1 MKKTVLILCLVSL
14 AALAGFVAEKQAAKM
29 EFDSNTIQIG
39 MIVSDLP
46 ASLTFYKEI
55 LGFMQE
61 ADRPSFDVNAD
72 FGKKSGLTDS
82 LPIHVEV
89 LKLGAGSESTQLK
102 LMTFGEKAKKQ
113 ENDYISTH
121 TGVQYLTIRVKN
133 LTPFVESIKKHNVK
147 FAGETPIPLG
157 DNHFVLVKDPD
168 GTFVELI
175 GPMK

>member
-1 MKKTVLILCLVSL
+1 MKKVILILCLVSL
-14 AALAGFVAEKQAAKM
+14 AALAGFVAEKEIAKM
-29 EFDSNTIQIG
+29 EFASNTIQVG

-46 ASLTFYKEI
+46 ASMKFYKEV

-61 ADRPSFDVNAD
+61 AGRPSFDVDAE

-89 LKLGAGSESTQLK
+89 LKLGAGPESTQLK
-102 LMTFGEKAKKQ
+102 LITFGDKAKKQ
-113 ENDYISTH
+113 ENNYISTH
-121 TGVQYLTIRVKN
+121 TGVQYLTIQVKN

-147 FAGETPIPLG
+147 FAGDTPIPLG